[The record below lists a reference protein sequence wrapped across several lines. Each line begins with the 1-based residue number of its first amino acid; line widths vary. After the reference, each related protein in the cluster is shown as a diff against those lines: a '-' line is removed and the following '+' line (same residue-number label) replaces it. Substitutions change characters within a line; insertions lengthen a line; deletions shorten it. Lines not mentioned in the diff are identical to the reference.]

1 MLINIAIVDNEKGVL
16 ENIRGILLDMLG
28 DSKDIHIDM
37 YEKAKDFLAAFE
49 KTRYQILIS
58 DVDMPEMNGIEM
70 GKKRASVIRI
80 FILCFLQLIWNM
92 QLKVIVWK
100 LISIF

>member
-37 YEKAKDFLAAFE
+37 YEKAKRRWDE
-49 KTRYQILIS
+49 PK
-58 DVDMPEMNGIEM
+58 
-70 GKKRASVIRI
+70 
-80 FILCFLQLIWNM
+80 
-92 QLKVIVWK
+92 
-100 LISIF
+100 